1 MSHERDDEKRTITLL
16 LDQARDGDSTAT
28 EQVWNQLYAEI
39 HRIARG
45 FSAREGASPT
55 LQPSM
60 LVNEAFLRIF
70 GGTIPDWNDRKH
82 FINTVALSMSRFLKD
97 RARARNADK
106 RGGGRKPIPLTIAA
120 GEIADYQ
127 TANSMPATD
136 AFKALEA
143 LEAEA
148 PDAAEVVRLRF
159 ILGLNVEQ
167 TAEIIGCS
175 PKTVKNKWR
184 YGQAW
189 MRKHLSEQ
197 SDETDPGDSDRA
209 KHD

>member
-16 LDQARDGDSTAT
+16 PDQARDGDSTAT

-45 FSAREGASPT
+45 FSAREGTSPT

-60 LVNEAFLRIF
+60 LINEAFLRIF

-82 FINTVALSMSRFLKD
+82 FINTVALSMGRFLTD

-106 RGGGRKPIPLTIAA
+106 RGGGRRAIPLTIAA

-127 TANSMPATD
+127 TAHSMPAAD
-136 AFKALEA
+136 AIKALEA
-143 LEAEA
+143 LEVEA

-159 ILGLNVEQ
+159 ILGLKVDQ
-167 TAEIIGCS
+167 TAEVLGCS
-175 PKTVKNKWR
+175 PKTVKNKWA
-184 YGQAW
+184 YGKAW

-197 SDETDPGDSDRA
+197 SGDANPVDFGRNQ
-209 KHD
+209 HD